1 MRLPNIRRKIKEYK
15 RVISIARKPSKEE
28 FINILKISL
37 TGILIMGFIGFL
49 VQLFY
54 HYVLGV
60 FI

>member
-1 MRLPNIRRKIKEYK
+1 MRLPNIGRKIKEYK

-28 FINILKISL
+28 FISILKISL

-60 FI
+60 FL